1 MKQNILYIFILTF
14 FALSCQDNSNERL
27 ADQKKEAQ
35 KKEIIFENISK
46 GWVFTNPQLSPNV
59 QSKINTWMEWRAFII
74 EINLKPKSSIGA
86 FQKKAAMLSKKVVDL
101 NLSIPLEFNKPQV
114 RSRITVLSTKIKA
127 LDLFIHLQQ
136 IPDKK
141 VIQFIQESN
150 IEINS
155 LTLQFEEIVR
165 RSQIQ
170 REEGEPDFIKMK
182 DTTRAIPT
190 PIGLVNQ

>member
-1 MKQNILYIFILTF
+1 MKLKFLSTLLLLF
-14 FALSCQDNSNERL
+14 LLSSCQDHTEERL

-35 KKEIIFENISK
+35 KKELIFAAISK
-46 GWVFTNPQLSPNV
+46 GWVFTNPQLSPVAQAKMN
-59 QSKINTWMEWRAFII
+59 NWMEWRAFVT
-74 EINLKPKSSIGA
+74 EINQKPKSSMGA
-86 FQKKAAMLSKKVVDL
+86 FQKKASLLSKKIVEL
-101 NLSIPLEFNKPQV
+101 NNNIPLEFNKPQI
-114 RSRITVLSTKIKA
+114 RSRITVLTTKIKA

-141 VIQFIQESN
+141 VVQFIQDSN
-150 IEINS
+150 IEITS

-165 RSQIQ
+165 RSQIL

-190 PIGLVNQ
+190 PGEVRNP

>member
-46 GWVFTNPQLSPNV
+46 GWVFSNPQLTPNV

-86 FQKKAAMLSKKVVDL
+86 FQKKAAILSKKVVDL

-150 IEINS
+150 IEITS
-155 LTLQFEEIVR
+155 LTLQFEEIIR
-165 RSQIQ
+165 RTQIQ

-190 PIGLVNQ
+190 PTGLVNQ

>member
-27 ADQKKEAQ
+27 ADQKKAAQ

-46 GWVFTNPQLSPNV
+46 GWVFTNPQLSSNV
-59 QSKINTWMEWRAFII
+59 QSKINTWMEWRAFVT
-74 EINLKPKSSIGA
+74 EINQKPKSSIGA
-86 FQKKAAMLSKKVVDL
+86 FQKKAAILSKKVVDL

-114 RSRITVLSTKIKA
+114 RSRITVLTTKIKA

-141 VIQFIQESN
+141 VIQFIQETN
-150 IEINS
+150 IEITS

-170 REEGEPDFIKMK
+170 KEEGEPDFIKMK

-190 PIGLVNQ
+190 PTVLVNQ

>member
-1 MKQNILYIFILTF
+1 
-14 FALSCQDNSNERL
+14 
-27 ADQKKEAQ
+27 
-35 KKEIIFENISK
+35 
-46 GWVFTNPQLSPNV
+46 
-59 QSKINTWMEWRAFII
+59 MEWRAFII

>member
-1 MKQNILYIFILTF
+1 MKHNILYIFILTF

-27 ADQKKEAQ
+27 ADQKKAAQ

-46 GWVFTNPQLSPNV
+46 GWVFTNPQISPNV
-59 QSKINTWMEWRAFII
+59 QSKINSWMEWRAFVT
-74 EINLKPKSSIGA
+74 EINQKPKSSIGA

-141 VIQFIQESN
+141 VIQFIQETN

>member
-27 ADQKKEAQ
+27 ADQKKAAQ

-46 GWVFTNPQLSPNV
+46 GWVFTNPQLSSNV
-59 QSKINTWMEWRAFII
+59 QSKINTWMEWRTFVT
-74 EINLKPKSSIGA
+74 EINQKPKSSIGA
-86 FQKKAAMLSKKVVDL
+86 FQKKAAILSKKVVDL

-114 RSRITVLSTKIKA
+114 RSRITVLTTKIKA

-141 VIQFIQESN
+141 VIQFIQETN
-150 IEINS
+150 IEITS

-170 REEGEPDFIKMK
+170 KEEGEPDFIKMK

-190 PIGLVNQ
+190 PTVLVNQ

>member
-1 MKQNILYIFILTF
+1 MKLPILYILTF
-14 FALSCQDNSNERL
+14 AFFAFSCQDNSEKRL

-35 KKEIIFENISK
+35 KKEIIFANISK
-46 GWVFTNPQLSPNV
+46 GWVFTNPQTSPIA
-59 QSKINTWMEWRAFII
+59 QAKINNWMEWRAFVT
-74 EINLKPKSSIGA
+74 EINQKPQSSIGA
-86 FQKKAAMLSKKVVDL
+86 FQKKATILSKKVIEL
-101 NLSIPLEFNKPQV
+101 NNNIPLEFNKPQI
-114 RSRITVLSTKIKA
+114 RSRITVLTTKIKA

-141 VIQFIQESN
+141 VIQFINDSN
-150 IEINS
+150 IEITS

-190 PIGLVNQ
+190 PRGVVNQ

>member
-1 MKQNILYIFILTF
+1 MKLKFLSTLLLLF
-14 FALSCQDNSNERL
+14 LLSSCQDHTEERL

-35 KKEIIFENISK
+35 KKELIFAAISK
-46 GWVFTNPQLSPNV
+46 GWVFTNPQLSPVAQAKMN
-59 QSKINTWMEWRAFII
+59 NWMEWRAFVT
-74 EINLKPKSSIGA
+74 EINQKPKSSMGA
-86 FQKKAAMLSKKVVDL
+86 FQKKASLLSKKIVEL
-101 NLSIPLEFNKPQV
+101 NNNIPLEFNKPQI
-114 RSRITVLSTKIKA
+114 RSRITVLTTKIKA

-141 VIQFIQESN
+141 VVQFIQDSN
-150 IEINS
+150 IEITS

-182 DTTRAIPT
+182 DTIKKAIYSYKK
-190 PIGLVNQ
+190 GE